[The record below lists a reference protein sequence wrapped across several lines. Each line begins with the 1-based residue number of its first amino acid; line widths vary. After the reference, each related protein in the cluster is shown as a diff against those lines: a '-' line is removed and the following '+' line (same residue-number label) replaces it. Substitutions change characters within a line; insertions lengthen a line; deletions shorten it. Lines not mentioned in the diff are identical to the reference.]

1 MAITMLD
8 KPLGDLRRE
17 IADLRQLNISHDYDI
32 NKLGTIITVSKNSL
46 RETENYQQQ
55 LLQQLQQFE
64 VSLAD
69 INQILRANMKQKAQL
84 EQQQEQESG
93 IEPLYIYIFIYLCEY
108 HKFKDTDIEL
118 HAKLMALNAEALE
131 CRAAAVQLQQQA
143 KMALIKAAE
152 IEKRANDELAQQ
164 AREMKLKQQEIE
176 RDRAAELERR
186 VRLEEERQRLNELQ
200 QQQKERLLATTKIQQ
215 QEQDEYAN
223 WKERDFMNND
233 QYPQC
238 IFRLAPDTLSM
249 PIDVIFLKVSE
260 TENLLDN
267 QEELISTPLEVKFDS
282 TAYQQQTILISI
294 PYIIKRSTHRENII
308 KIRQSNGIWMPTDT
322 KESIFDAYKEKR
334 FVECKLNQ
342 SVSCA
347 VVSRL
352 KRDTILINKQSSGR
366 FLSDADHRLTIQW
379 PKNVCSTDFH
389 INLRVLPVDL
399 PTFTQFSKNFSNE
412 CQGLLAVG
420 PIIELHYDDI
430 TLLKPIQFTL
440 PILVQTKKKVKS
452 TKPTTV
458 ESQASQQTTTNQ
470 PSQQEIILQQQQAIF
485 KSLLGEDLSNERL
498 VLLYSSHNENIW
510 HIDKNVNLIDSKSH
524 DIITTNMQYLHS
536 RMIIARYDKQFIST
550 KQLQTTINL
559 LEQSL
564 NQRTVSLILRRR
576 LSNPNEICF
585 VCCSNQ
591 RINTIDNDLEQEN
604 FIDNEQ
610 QSKELTLQEGQLL
623 QLRFRGNVLPIEY
636 NQQSYPFAFNTYFP
650 FYFQTNV
657 YEIDKYSQHLSPFYY
672 GFVQIFTKGKISKPI
687 TKDLE
692 KKKQQL
698 DIVKQDWYET
708 DICIAELV
716 IRLPKP
722 REGIRVPTPKTSTTF
737 TSEGILTPILFHE
750 ISASLY
756 DDEWRRLARRLGMTR
771 IRIEAIEHEYQDEAP
786 YYMLLTWFKRA
797 PRSVDKDLLLIHGLM
812 NINRWDIAQELQ
824 SMKEAKSQEQITSSK
839 DDQLRILSVPF
850 NRICQHDECV
860 RMWKLIARELT
871 LTNEDIQR
879 IEEQY
884 SSKQEQ
890 CLRSLE
896 QWALNNSQADIKS
909 LSRIIRSLGFKSLSR
924 ELDNMA

>member
-17 IADLRQLNISHDYDI
+17 LADLRQLNISRDYDI
-32 NKLGTIITVSKNSL
+32 NKLSTIITVSRNSL
-46 RETENYQQQ
+46 RETEIYQQQ

-64 VSLAD
+64 
-69 INQILRANMKQKAQL
+69 NQFVCHICL
-84 EQQQEQESG
+84 
-93 IEPLYIYIFIYLCEY
+93 FEY
-108 HKFKDTDIEL
+108 HKFKDNDIEIR
-118 HAKLMALNAEALE
+118 AKLMVLNAEALE
-131 CRAAAVQLQQQA
+131 CRAAAVQLQQEA

-164 AREMKLKQQEIE
+164 THEMKLKQQEIE

-186 VRLEEERQRLNELQ
+186 VRLEEERQRLNERQLQ
-200 QQQKERLLATTKIQQ
+200 QQREQQQKERLLATTKAQQ
-215 QEQDEYAN
+215 QQDEYAN
-223 WKERDFMNND
+223 WKELDFMNNE

-238 IFRLAPDTLSM
+238 IFRLAPNALSM
-249 PIDVIFLKVSE
+249 SIDVTYLKVSE

-282 TAYQQQTILISI
+282 MAYQQQAILISI
-294 PYIIKRSTHRENII
+294 PYIIKRSTHRENVI
-308 KIRQSNGIWMPTDT
+308 KIRQSNGIWISTDT

-342 SVSCA
+342 SASCA

-352 KRDTILINKQSSGR
+352 KRDIVLINRQSSGR
-366 FLSDADHRLTIQW
+366 FLSNADSRLTIQW
-379 PKNVCSTDFH
+379 PRNVCSTDFH

-399 PTFTQFSKNFSNE
+399 PTFTQFLKNFSNE

-440 PILVQTKKKVKS
+440 PMLVQTKKKVIS
-452 TKPTTV
+452 TKPAVV
-458 ESQASQQTTTNQ
+458 ESPTSQQTTTTTTTTDQ
-470 PSQQEIILQQQQAIF
+470 PSQQELILQQQQSIF

-498 VLLYSSHNENIW
+498 VLLYSGHNENIW
-510 HIDKNVNLIDSKSH
+510 HIDRNVSLVDSKTH

-536 RMIIARYDKQFIST
+536 RMIIARYDKKFIST

-564 NQRTVSLILRRR
+564 NQRSVSLVLRRR

-591 RINTIDNDLEQEN
+591 RMHTIDNDLQQEN
-604 FIDNEQ
+604 FIDNEE
-610 QSKELTLQEGQLL
+610 QSKELILQEGQLL
-623 QLRFRGNVLPIEY
+623 ELRFRGNVLPIEY

-657 YEIDKYSQHLSPFYY
+657 CEVDKYSQHLSSFFY
-672 GFVQIFTKGKISKPI
+672 GFVQIFSKEKILKFI
-687 TKDLE
+687 TKELD

-698 DIVKQDWYET
+698 DIMKQELHET
-708 DICIAELV
+708 DVCLAELL

-722 REGIRVPTPKTSTTF
+722 REAIRAPTPKTLTSF
-737 TSEGILTPILFHE
+737 TSEGILTPILFHD
-750 ISASLY
+750 ISASLVG
-756 DDEWRRLARRLGMTR
+756 DEWRRLARRLGMTR
-771 IRIEAIEHEYQDEAP
+771 IRIEAIGHEYQEDAP

-824 SMKEAKSQEQITSSK
+824 SMKESKRQEQNTSSK
-839 DDQLRILSVPF
+839 DDQLKILSVPF
-850 NRICQHDECV
+850 NRICQNDECV
-860 RMWKLIARELT
+860 RMWKEIARELM

-884 SSKQEQ
+884 LSKQEQ

-896 QWALNNSQADIKS
+896 QWALNDNLADIKS
-909 LSRIIRSLGFKSLSR
+909 LSGIMGSLGFNSLR
-924 ELDNMA
+924 NELEKMT

>member
-1 MAITMLD
+1 MAATMLD

-17 IADLRQLNISHDYDI
+17 IADLRQLNISRDYDI
-32 NKLGTIITVSKNSL
+32 NKLGTIINLSRNSL
-46 RETENYQQQ
+46 RETEIYQQQ

-64 VSLAD
+64 ISLAD
-69 INQILRANMKQKAQL
+69 INQILRANMKQKVQL
-84 EQQQEQESG
+84 EQQQQQQES
-93 IEPLYIYIFIYLCEY
+93 
-108 HKFKDTDIEL
+108 DNDIEIR
-118 HAKLMALNAEALE
+118 AKLMTLNAEALE
-131 CRAAAVQLQQQA
+131 CRAAAVQLQQEA

-164 AREMKLKQQEIE
+164 AHEMKLKQQEIE

-186 VRLEEERQRLNELQ
+186 VQLEEERQRLNELQ
-200 QQQKERLLATTKIQQ
+200 LQQQREQQQKERLLATTKTQQ
-215 QEQDEYAN
+215 QQDAYAS

-238 IFRLAPDTLSM
+238 IFRLPPNALSI
-249 PIDVIFLKVSE
+249 PIDVTFLKVSE

-267 QEELISTPLEVKFDS
+267 QEELISTPLE
-282 TAYQQQTILISI
+282 AYQQQAIVIAI
-294 PYIIKRSTHRENII
+294 PYIIKRSTHRENVI
-308 KIRQSNGIWMPTDT
+308 KIRQSNGIWISIDT
-322 KESIFDAYKEKR
+322 KESVFDAYKEKR

-342 SVSCA
+342 SASCA

-352 KRDTILINKQSSGR
+352 KRDTVLINKKSSGR
-366 FLSDADHRLTIQW
+366 FLSNADPRLTIQW

-412 CQGLLAVG
+412 CHGLLAVG

-440 PILVQTKKKVKS
+440 PILVQTKKKVIP
-452 TKPTTV
+452 TKPTTL
-458 ESQASQQTTTNQ
+458 ESQTSQQTTPNQ
-470 PSQQEIILQQQQAIF
+470 PSQQEIILQQQQSIF

-498 VLLYSSHNENIW
+498 VLLYSNHNENMW
-510 HIDKNVNLIDSKSH
+510 HIDTNVSLIDSKIH
-524 DIITTNMQYLHS
+524 DIITTDIQYLHS

-550 KQLQTTINL
+550 KQLPTTINL

-564 NQRTVSLILRRR
+564 NQRSVSLILRRR

-591 RINTIDNDLEQEN
+591 RIQTIDNDLQQEN
-604 FIDNEQ
+604 FVDDEE
-610 QSKELTLQEGQLL
+610 QSKRLILQEGQLL
-623 QLRFRGNVLPIEY
+623 ELRFRGNVLPLEY

-657 YEIDKYSQHLSPFYY
+657 CEIDKYSQHLSPFFY
-672 GFVQIFTKGKISKPI
+672 GFVQIFAKEKISKPI
-687 TKDLE
+687 TKELD

-698 DIVKQDWYET
+698 DIMKQELHET
-708 DICIAELV
+708 DVCLAELV

-722 REGIRVPTPKTSTTF
+722 REGIRIPTPKTLTTF
-737 TSEGILTPILFHE
+737 TGEGILTPVLFHE
-750 ISASLY
+750 ISASL
-756 DDEWRRLARRLGMTR
+756 DGNQWHRLARRLGMSR
-771 IRIEAIEHEYQDEAP
+771 IRIEAIGHEYQDDAP

-824 SMKEAKSQEQITSSK
+824 LMKEAKRQEQDISSK
-839 DDQLRILSVPF
+839 EDQIKILNVAF

-860 RMWKLIARELT
+860 RMWKQIAGELM
-871 LTNEDIQR
+871 LNNEDIQH

-884 SSKQEQ
+884 LSQQER

-896 QWALNNSQADIKS
+896 QWASNDSRADITS